1 MRLIGGNI
9 VNKID
14 NLVELLQ
21 KLNSGDI
28 TPELREQ
35 ALQMVK
41 NVDPLEL
48 SLAEQKLIENG
59 TKPED
64 LRHLCDIH
72 MEVLKDELDKLRLT
86 LTPDHVLTTLIQE
99 HDEILKR
106 LARLEVLNSIIQKME
121 NFDKSSTLFNEL
133 FNVAVEVIGA
143 EPHHKREEDVLF
155 PELEARGVT
164 GPTRVMRMEH
174 DLLRAKK
181 KEIKALAENVEAM
194 NFIEFKAQLN
204 EAAKYLIFNLR
215 DHIYKENHILYPS
228 SVETLPDNNLWI
240 AMKAS
245 CDKIGYCSFT
255 PGK

>member
-1 MRLIGGNI
+1 M
-9 VNKID
+9 NKID

-28 TPELREQ
+28 TPELRQQ
-35 ALQMVK
+35 ALQMVQ

-48 SLAEQKLIENG
+48 SLAEQKLIESG

-72 MEVLKDELDKLRLT
+72 MEVLKDELDKLRVV

-106 LARLEVLNSIIQKME
+106 LTGLEEINSKIQKMK
-121 NFDKSSTLFNEL
+121 NYDNNSSVFQEL
-133 FNVAVEVIGA
+133 LNVAVEVIGA

-174 DLLRAKK
+174 DMLRAKK
-181 KEIKALAENVEAM
+181 KEIKALAENVETM
-194 NFIEFKAQLN
+194 NFTEFKSQLN
-204 EAAKYLIFNLR
+204 DAAKYLIFNLR

-228 SVETLPDNNLWI
+228 SIETLTDKNLWVT
-240 AMKAS
+240 MKQS

>member
-1 MRLIGGNI
+1 MSLIGGNI

-41 NVDPLEL
+41 DVDPLEL

-121 NFDKSSTLFNEL
+121 SFDNSSTVFEEL
-133 FNVAVEVIGA
+133 LNVAVEVIGA

-181 KEIKALAENVEAM
+181 KEIKALAENVETM
-194 NFIEFKAQLN
+194 NFIEFKTQLN

-228 SVETLPDNNLWI
+228 SIETLPDNNLWI
-240 AMKAS
+240 AMKES

>member
-1 MRLIGGNI
+1 M
-9 VNKID
+9 NKID

-28 TPELREQ
+28 TPELRQQ
-35 ALQMVK
+35 ALQMVQ

-48 SLAEQKLIENG
+48 SLAEQKLIESG

-72 MEVLKDELDKLRLT
+72 MEVLKDELDKLRVV

-106 LARLEVLNSIIQKME
+106 LTRLEEINSKIQKMK
-121 NFDKSSTLFNEL
+121 NYDNNSSVFQEL
-133 FNVAVEVIGA
+133 LNVAVEVIGA

-174 DLLRAKK
+174 DMLRAKK
-181 KEIKALAENVEAM
+181 KEIKALAENVETM
-194 NFIEFKAQLN
+194 NFTEFKSQLN
-204 EAAKYLIFNLR
+204 DAAKYLIFNLR

-228 SVETLPDNNLWI
+228 SIETLTDKNLWVT
-240 AMKAS
+240 MKQS

>member
-1 MRLIGGNI
+1 M
-9 VNKID
+9 NKVD

-28 TPELREQ
+28 TPELRQQ

-72 MEVLKDELDKLRLT
+72 MEVLKDELDKLRVS
-86 LTPDHVLTTLIQE
+86 LTPDHVLTTLIEE

-106 LARLEVLNSIIQKME
+106 LSRLEVLNTNIQKME
-121 NFDKSSTLFNEL
+121 SYDNSSTVFNEL
-133 FNVAVEVIGA
+133 LNVAVEVIGA

-174 DLLRAKK
+174 DMLRAKK
-181 KEIKALAENVEAM
+181 KEIKALAENVENM
-194 NFIEFKAQLN
+194 DFSEFKTKLN

-228 SVETLPDNNLWI
+228 SVETLTDKDLWTS
-240 AMKAS
+240 MKVS

>member
-1 MRLIGGNI
+1 MEGKLMER
-9 VNKID
+9 ID

-21 KLNSGDI
+21 KLNSGEI
-28 TPELREQ
+28 TPELRQQ
-35 ALQMVK
+35 ALKMVS

-48 SLAEQKLIENG
+48 SLAEQKLIETG

-72 MEVLKDELDKLRLT
+72 MEVLKDELDKLKVGLT
-86 LTPDHVLTTLIQE
+86 SEHILTTMIEE

-106 LARLEVLNSIIQKME
+106 LTRLEELNSKIQEMVH
-121 NFDKSSTLFNEL
+121 FDNNASEFKDVLFL
-133 FNVAVEVIGA
+133 AIEVIGA

-155 PELEARGVT
+155 PELEKRGVT
-164 GPTRVMRMEH
+164 GPTRIMRMEH

-181 KEIKALAENVEAM
+181 HEIKRLAEEVESM
-194 NFIEFKAQLN
+194 NFEEFKAQLD

-228 SVETLPDNNLWI
+228 SVQTLKDSNLWTE
-240 AMKAS
+240 MKEA
-245 CDKIGYCSFT
+245 CDEIGYCSFT

>member
-1 MRLIGGNI
+1 M
-9 VNKID
+9 NKID

-28 TPELREQ
+28 TPELRQ
-35 ALQMVK
+35 NALEMVK
-41 NVDPLEL
+41 TVDPLEL

-59 TKPED
+59 TKAED

-72 MEVLKDELDKLRLT
+72 MEVLKDELNKLKVS
-86 LTPDHVLTTLIQE
+86 LTPDHVLTTLIAE

-106 LARLEVLNSIIQKME
+106 LTILEDINSKIQKME
-121 NFDKSSTLFNEL
+121 TFDNNSNLFKEL
-133 FNVAVEVIGA
+133 LEVAIEILGA

-155 PELEARGVT
+155 PELESRGVT

-181 KEIKALAENVEAM
+181 REIKSLAENVESK
-194 NFIEFKAQLN
+194 NFMEFKSQLD

-215 DHIYKENHILYPS
+215 DHIYKENHILYPTS
-228 SVETLPDNNLWI
+228 IETLSDKSLWI
-240 AMKAS
+240 SMKES

>member
-1 MRLIGGNI
+1 M
-9 VNKID
+9 NKID

-21 KLNSGDI
+21 KLNSGNI
-28 TPELREQ
+28 TPELRQQ
-35 ALQMVK
+35 ALKMVQ

-48 SLAEQKLIENG
+48 SLAEQKLIETG

-72 MEVLKDELDKLRLT
+72 MEVLKDELDKLKLG
-86 LTPDHVLTTLIQE
+86 LTPDHVLTTLIEE
-99 HDEILKR
+99 HDEILK
-106 LARLEVLNSIIQKME
+106 LLTKLEELNSAIQKME
-121 NFDKSSTLFNEL
+121 SYDKNAAEFNVLFNA
-133 FNVAVEVIGA
+133 AVEIIGA

-155 PELEARGVT
+155 PELEKRGVT

-174 DLLRAKK
+174 DMLRERKHK
-181 KEIKALAENVEAM
+181 IKALAENVESMDFAD
-194 NFIEFKAQLN
+194 FKAQLN
-204 EAAKYLIFNLR
+204 EACKFLIFNLR

-228 SVETLPDNNLWI
+228 SVQTLEDSNLWTE
-240 AMKAS
+240 MKQS

>member
-1 MRLIGGNI
+1 MS
-9 VNKID
+9 KID

-28 TPELREQ
+28 TPELRQQ

-41 NVDPLEL
+41 TVDPLEL

-72 MEVLKDELDKLRLT
+72 MEVLKDELDKLRLS
-86 LTPDHVLTTLIQE
+86 LNPEHVITTLIEE

-106 LARLEVLNSIIQKME
+106 LAILEEINNKIQKMDIYD
-121 NFDKSSTLFNEL
+121 NNSSVFKEL
-133 FNVAVEVIGA
+133 LNVAIEVIGA

-174 DLLRAKK
+174 DMLRAKK
-181 KEIKALAENVEAM
+181 KEIKALAENVKIM
-194 NFIEFKAQLN
+194 NFSEFKAQID

-215 DHIYKENHILYPS
+215 DHIYKEDHILYPTS
-228 SVETLPDNNLWI
+228 IETLTDKSLWVT
-240 AMKAS
+240 MKEA